1 MVCTSGQSC
10 ESSENDNSSAD
21 EKPMM
26 LVFSALAMP
35 PFRSV
40 KLRTKRAN
48 CTACGSNRGDPKM
61 IEETDY
67 VAFCG
72 GSQPDWET
80 AGLVPGK
87 VDERMSVQVRL
98 VFLETPFD

>member
-1 MVCTSGQSC
+1 
-10 ESSENDNSSAD
+10 
-21 EKPMM
+21 M

-40 KLRTKRAN
+40 KLRTKRAD
-48 CTACGSNRGDPKM
+48 CAACGSDKENSKM
-61 IEETDY
+61 VEETDY

-80 AGLVPGK
+80 ARLVPGK
-87 VDERMSVQVRL
+87 ADERMSVQVRL
-98 VFLETPFD
+98 VFLKNSFDLIGNTSPRTCMAYSQIR